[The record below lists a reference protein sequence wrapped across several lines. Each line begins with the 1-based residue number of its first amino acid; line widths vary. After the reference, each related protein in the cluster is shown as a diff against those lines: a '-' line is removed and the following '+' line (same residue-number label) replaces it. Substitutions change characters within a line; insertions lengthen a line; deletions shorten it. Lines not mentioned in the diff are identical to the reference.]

1 MDYALLGILITVVME
16 ALYLGHKMG
25 VIENKI
31 STLEKKQDKHNN
43 LIERTYNNERD
54 ISIIK
59 EKLSVE
65 NHRIDDLEDIQ
76 HEYINKRNW
85 VNKTI
90 WRL

>member
-1 MDYALLGILITVVME
+1 MDYTLLGILITVVIE
-16 ALYLGHKMG
+16 AIYLGHKMG

-43 LIERTYNNERD
+43 LIERTYTNEKE

-59 EKLSVE
+59 EKLNVE

-76 HEYINKRNW
+76 YECINKRN
-85 VNKTI
+85 
-90 WRL
+90 

>member
-1 MDYALLGILITVVME
+1 MDYTLLGILITVVIE
-16 ALYLGHKMG
+16 AIYLGHKMG

-43 LIERTYNNERD
+43 LIERTYTNEKE

-59 EKLSVE
+59 EKLNVE

-76 HEYINKRNW
+76 HERINKWN
-85 VNKTI
+85 
-90 WRL
+90 

>member
-1 MDYALLGILITVVME
+1 MDYTLLGIFITVVIE

-43 LIERTYNNERD
+43 LIERTYANERD

-59 EKLSVE
+59 EKLNVE
-65 NHRIDDLEDIQ
+65 NHRIEDLEELQ
-76 HEYINKRNW
+76 QERLYKRN
-85 VNKTI
+85 
-90 WRL
+90 

>member
-1 MDYALLGILITVVME
+1 MDYTLLGILITVVIE
-16 ALYLGHKMG
+16 AIYLGHKMG

-43 LIERTYNNERD
+43 LIERTYTNERE

-76 HEYINKRNW
+76 HECINKWN
-85 VNKTI
+85 
-90 WRL
+90 